1 MWRNVKLIHMWRNFR
16 FLHICHVQEFEIS
29 PHDRFFSLRA
39 PGHKYNLN
47 QEEDDIIVQ
56 GSKDTSDNDAED
68 KGEEGRVGKGQEEQV
83 DV

>member
-1 MWRNVKLIHMWRNFR
+1 MPKWRSH
-16 FLHICHVQEFEIS
+16 EFQGQF
-29 PHDRFFSLRA
+29 PD
-39 PGHKYNLN
+39 KYNLN

>member
-1 MWRNVKLIHMWRNFR
+1 MHRHKYKYKRTDANTNTQVH
-16 FLHICHVQEFEIS
+16 
-29 PHDRFFSLRA
+29 
-39 PGHKYNLN
+39 GHKYNLN